1 MSRISLYPTESH
13 PRHFC
18 FISPLRHRLSCV
30 GVGIALPCLGVAL
43 PWCRC
48 LVGVGVRGEMLVV
61 LVKHMGKDSP
71 NKRKTGWLR
80 MTDHAT
86 CDPVQYLPFF
96 GCRYTAPLIQRT
108 HESNQITAPS
118 PLHSAKLTN
127 ETAVQTVGDEGAVR
141 LSVARRRKPSS
152 EGQSGTNGRAR

>member
-1 MSRISLYPTESH
+1 MGAVLRTHETEGGFGRPRSAFFSGPIYVDPKTATGSWIYIYPSATY
-13 PRHFC
+13 PRRFC
-18 FISPLRHRLSCV
+18 FISPLRHRLSFV
-30 GVGIALPCLGVAL
+30 GVGIAL

-61 LVKHMGKDSP
+61 LVKHMGKYSP

-86 CDPVQYLPFF
+86 CDPVQCPPFF

-108 HESNQITAPS
+108 HESNQIAAPS
-118 PLHSAKLTN
+118 PLHGAKLTD
-127 ETAVQTVGDEGAVR
+127 ETAV
-141 LSVARRRKPSS
+141 
-152 EGQSGTNGRAR
+152 